1 MKTINGNQTKAKV
14 KAGTSAAVVKPETPK
29 SRRLEVVTKPGVTMD
44 KAVTDMAA
52 AGLAANAGLVVK
64 FSQAEHGELSL
75 NDMVTSLRETGN
87 AVNGGDLKAAEQ
99 MLSAQAVSL
108 NSIFAELAR
117 RAAVNMG
124 EYMDATERYMR
135 LALKAQGQCRAT
147 LETLAAIK
155 NPPVVFA
162 KQANIS
168 NGPQQVNNGVMS
180 GPRTDSAS
188 STRTHAQ
195 AHGETGNEQTK
206 LLEGTQHG
214 GTVLDAGATAAATGG
229 NPELEAVGA
238 VHRAE
243 EPRRQRQG
251 KS

>member
-1 MKTINGNQTKAKV
+1 MKTIKGNQGQGSSKKKAV
-14 KAGTSAAVVKPETPK
+14 STAPAKPETPK
-29 SRRLEVVTKPGVTMD
+29 SRRLDMVVPPGITMD

-52 AGLAANAGLVVK
+52 AGLATNAGLVVK

-75 NDMVTSLRETGN
+75 TDMVASLRDAGQ
-87 AVNGGDLKAAEQ
+87 AVNDGDLRAAEQ
-99 MLSAQAVSL
+99 MLNAQAVSL

-117 RAAVNMG
+117 RAAMNMG

-168 NGPQQVNNGVMS
+168 SGPQQVNNGVF
-180 GPRTDSAS
+180 GVHKKDGE
-188 STRTHAQ
+188 Q
-195 AHGETGNEQTK
+195 ATPTHGEKKNEQTK
-206 LLEGTQHG
+206 LLEDKQHG
-214 GTVLDAGATAAATGG
+214 GTILDAGAATAPARG
-229 NPELEAVGA
+229 NSKVEAVGTIQ
-238 VHRAE
+238 RPE
-243 EPRRQRQG
+243 NPRRKKQG
-251 KS
+251 

>member
-1 MKTINGNQTKAKV
+1 MTKKKTALAKEP
-14 KAGTSAAVVKPETPK
+14 AKPETPK
-29 SRRLEVVTKPGVTMD
+29 SRRLELVTQPGVTMD

-75 NDMVTSLRETGN
+75 TDMVTSLRENGA
-87 AVNGGDLKAAEQ
+87 AVNSGDLKAAEQ

-124 EYMDATERYMR
+124 EYMDAAERYMR

-147 LETLAAIK
+147 LETLATIK

-168 NGPQQVNNGVMS
+168 NGPQQVNNGILS
-180 GPRTDSAS
+180 GPKGDQGATP
-188 STRTHAQ
+188 
-195 AHGETGNEQTK
+195 AHGETGNAQTK

-214 GTVLDAGATAAATGG
+214 GTVLDLGATAKAKGG
-229 NPELEAVGA
+229 HSELEAVGA
-238 VHRAE
+238 VHRA
-243 EPRRQRQG
+243 
-251 KS
+251 

>member
-1 MKTINGNQTKAKV
+1 MKTIKGNQTKAKA
-14 KAGTSAAVVKPETPK
+14 KAGTTAAVVKPETPK
-29 SRRLEVVTKPGVTMD
+29 SRRLEVVTAPGVTMD

-180 GPRTDSAS
+180 GPKTDSATS
-188 STRTHAQ
+188 THAHAHAH

-206 LLEGTQHG
+206 LLEGIQHG
-214 GTVLDAGATAAATGG
+214 GTVLDTGAAATATGG
-229 NPELEAVGA
+229 HSKLEAVGA

-243 EPRRQRQG
+243 EHSRQRQG
-251 KS
+251 